1 MLSSSVTN
9 RKDVLATIGIP
20 NVQEFDSKAESRAN
34 QLKDPE
40 FNEDSYITD
49 FDEFSKNQKYME
61 VFDDLFKDYKT
72 IDADNSDIEVFD
84 RELQAK
90 GENTIFE
97 SLVGFDK
104 TKVLKTLIKKTKLN
118 ELSGEIMNVVGFV
131 KAIPYLS
138 KEKKDAAII
147 FLTSLDYLVKGIFIH
162 WQITLSEQ
170 SEKTNKSI
178 VHQKLKEEALIF
190 KDDIKF
196 NVLIGDQFH
205 AKAFHMVTRLGKNDL
220 SKILTIIEE
229 SFAKIIF
236 RDGYNGN
243 QKHNLK
249 KLYKDFYNYLPQFF
263 GHGFKGIA
271 IISEMG
277 ASSIDKSFKLGIE
290 YGF

>member
-1 MLSSSVTN
+1 ML
-9 RKDVLATIGIP
+9 
-20 NVQEFDSKAESRAN
+20 F
-34 QLKDPE
+34 
-40 FNEDSYITD
+40 
-49 FDEFSKNQKYME
+49 
-61 VFDDLFKDYKT
+61 
-72 IDADNSDIEVFD
+72 
-84 RELQAK
+84 
-90 GENTIFE
+90 
-97 SLVGFDK
+97 
-104 TKVLKTLIKKTKLN
+104 KKTKLT

-138 KEKKDAAII
+138 KEKKDAANI
-147 FLTSLDYLVKGIFIH
+147 FLISLDYLVKGVFIH
-162 WQITLSEQ
+162 WQVTLSEQ
-170 SEKTNKSI
+170 SDKTKRSI
-178 VHQKLKEEALIF
+178 IHQKLKEEALIF
-190 KDDIKF
+190 KDDIKY

-205 AKAFHMVTRLGKNDL
+205 AKAFHMITRLGKNDL

-271 IISEMG
+271 IITEMG
-277 ASSIDKSFKLGIE
+277 TSSIDKSFKLGIE